1 MSSQPRLLRAGQGT
15 LSHAPLPRYRA
26 APPRFVTDRHLVL
39 AGCGHA
45 QLDLLALLDRG
56 IPSGWR
62 VTLVTP
68 QPAFHY
74 SGMLPAIIA
83 GAVAPDSADIPVA
96 RIAAAAGIEVQLA
109 SVASLDVMEKHVTLD
124 DGRTLTFDLLSL
136 DVGSVAAATN
146 IPGAEVHAW
155 SMRPFTSAL
164 ALIGTLDAAIAVD
177 RPSDVVPVAVV
188 GGGAAGVE
196 VALALRARIR
206 RAGLIPAVT
215 LIDPLMSDGLP
226 LPGAGHAFRERAAH
240 ALATRDVHLRGVG
253 VREVTDAGV
262 MLDVPD
268 ATLVP
273 SVATAWVT
281 GAASHPWLA
290 ASGLP
295 CDARGFPLASAAL
308 TLTADC
314 SIFGAGDCVTLHD
327 HPDTPKAGV
336 HAVRM
341 APVLAKNVHSVMRD
355 GAPAMSYHPQRS
367 FLVLLNT
374 GDGAAVL
381 SWKGIALESRWSKH
395 LKSLIDERYLQR
407 YRRLAPR

>member
-1 MSSQPRLLRAGQGT
+1 M
-15 LSHAPLPRYRA
+15 
-26 APPRFVTDRHLVL
+26 TDRHLVL

-45 QLDLLALLDRG
+45 QLDLLALLGRG
-56 IPSGWR
+56 IPAGWR

-83 GAVAPDSADIPVA
+83 GAVSFDSADIPVA
-96 RIAAAAGIEVQLA
+96 RIAAAAGIDVQLA
-109 SVASLDVMEKHVTLD
+109 SIVSLDATGRRVTLD
-124 DGRTLTFDLLSL
+124 DGRALAFDLLSL
-136 DVGSVAAATN
+136 DVGSVAAATD
-146 IPGAEVHAW
+146 IPGALVHAW
-155 SMRPFTSAL
+155 PMRPFASAL
-164 ALIGTLDAAIAVD
+164 ALIDTLDAAIAVH
-177 RPSDVVPVAVV
+177 RPNDVVPVAVV

-206 RAGLIPAVT
+206 RAGLIPAVA

-226 LPGAGHAFRERAAH
+226 LPGAGPAFRERAAH
-240 ALATRDVHLRGVG
+240 ALARRDAQLRGVG
-253 VREVTDAGV
+253 VREVTGDSV
-262 MLDVPD
+262 VLDDPG

-273 SVATAWVT
+273 AVATAWVT

-295 CDARGFPLASAAL
+295 CDARGFPLASARL
-308 TLTADC
+308 TLTAAA
-314 SIFGAGDCVTLHD
+314 SIFGAGDCITLRD

-341 APVLAKNVHSVMRD
+341 APVLAANVHAVMKD
-355 GAPAMSYHPQRS
+355 AVPEATYHPQPS
-367 FLVLLNT
+367 FLALLNT

-381 SWKGIALESRWSKH
+381 RWKGIAAESRWALY
-395 LKSLIDERYLQR
+395 LKSFIDERYLRR